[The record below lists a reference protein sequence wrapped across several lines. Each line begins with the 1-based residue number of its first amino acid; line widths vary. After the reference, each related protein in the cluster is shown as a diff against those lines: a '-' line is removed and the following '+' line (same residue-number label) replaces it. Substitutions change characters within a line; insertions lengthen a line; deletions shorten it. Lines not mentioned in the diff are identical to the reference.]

1 MNLIN
6 YSNWIMCC
14 YNNPKKL
21 YNYQLNLILIIILFN
36 CCANSFMIP
45 EISVNEV
52 TGKIQIESIH
62 NDSLL
67 IVCNN

>member
-14 YNNPKKL
+14 CNNPKISD
-21 YNYQLNLILIIILFN
+21 NYQLNLFLIIILFN
-36 CCANSFMIP
+36 CCANSFTMP
-45 EISVNEV
+45 DISVNEV

-62 NDSLL
+62 NDSL
-67 IVCNN
+67 NNRV